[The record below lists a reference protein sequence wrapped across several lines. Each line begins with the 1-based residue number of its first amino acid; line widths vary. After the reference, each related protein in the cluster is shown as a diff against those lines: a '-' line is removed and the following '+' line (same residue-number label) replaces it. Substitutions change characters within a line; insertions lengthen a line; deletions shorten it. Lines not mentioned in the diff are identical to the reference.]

1 MQRKKSNM
9 KTATIPSLRVDPELR
24 HAAESVLQD
33 GETLSSFVE
42 QSLRINIDHRR
53 AQQAFIARGL
63 AARDE
68 AKNTGEYFPAEDVLR
83 ELDEMHARAQA
94 KAGK

>member
-1 MQRKKSNM
+1 M

-24 HAAESVLQD
+24 QAAESVLQE

-63 AARDE
+63 TSRDE
-68 AKNTGEYFPAEDVLR
+68 AKRTGEYFPAEEVLR
-83 ELDEMHARAQA
+83 ELEESHA
-94 KAGK
+94 KARTKAG